1 MAVWR
6 PASFAGLR
14 RFARGATLVRADEPA
29 HTVYLVRRGEVRLYL
44 LTEDGRET
52 TTGVIGAGQIVGIS
66 ALLGRPIYHGF
77 AEALV
82 ATEAWSLPADR
93 LLRHLPT
100 DRVLLG
106 LIVGALA
113 RRLAQEVS
121 LVGEVALLPVG
132 QRVAD
137 LQARLSSELGHE
149 PKLNKRGLAE
159 LIGARPETLSR
170 SGGQPRPRRSHIGTP
185 VAYTAARRP
194 PAWTTA
200 EPAPPT
206 ADGQGPADLLALV
219 RGEPVQTFAAG
230 EPIPDGSD
238 RVHVVQAGL
247 VRLFLTGPQGRE
259 VTIDVVE
266 PGQCYGLATAPE
278 PALHAQAASDARV
291 CSVEQRELPRLLDR
305 HPGAALEIARQLAA
319 RLLRVE
325 RCLRRVEAPN
335 ARSRLAALLHD
346 LAREIGEP
354 DARGGRRLPTGWTH
368 DALARQ
374 IGYRRETVSRALR
387 SLVENGYVRQ
397 MGRRLIVVD
406 PAGLAE
412 DFGLDVGASESV
424 SQRVD

>member
-6 PASFAGLR
+6 PAPFAGLR
-14 RFARGATLVRADEPA
+14 RFARGASLVRADEPA
-29 HTVYLVRRGEVRLYL
+29 HTIYLIRRGEVRLYL

-52 TTGVIGAGQIVGIS
+52 TTGVIGPGQIVGIS

-93 LLRHLPT
+93 LVRHLPS

-106 LIVGALA
+106 LVVGALA

-132 QRVAD
+132 QRAAD
-137 LQARLSSELGHE
+137 LQARLSSELGHQ
-149 PKLNKRGLAE
+149 PTLNKRALAE

-170 SGGQPRPRRSHIGTP
+170 SAGQPSPRRSQTRTP
-185 VAYTAARRP
+185 ARTASRRQ
-194 PAWTTA
+194 PAWPTA
-200 EPAPPT
+200 EPTPASS
-206 ADGQGPADLLALV
+206 QMHGPADLLALV
-219 RGEPVQTFAAG
+219 RDEPTQAFAAG
-230 EPIPDGSD
+230 ESIPDGSD
-238 RVHVVQAGL
+238 RVHVVQEGL
-247 VRLFLTGPQGRE
+247 VRLFVTGPQGRE

-266 PGQCYGLATAPE
+266 PGQCYGLASAPE
-278 PALHAQAASDARV
+278 PALQAQAASDARV
-291 CSVEQRELPRLLDR
+291 CRVEQRELPRLLDR

-335 ARSRLAALLHD
+335 ARSRLAGLLHD

-354 DARGGRRLPTGWTH
+354 DPRGGRRLPTGWTH
-368 DALARQ
+368 DALGRQ

-387 SLVENGYVRQ
+387 SLVEHGYVRQ
-397 MGRRLIVVD
+397 MGRRLVIVD
-406 PAGLAE
+406 PGRLADDFALEAGPT
-412 DFGLDVGASESV
+412 S
-424 SQRVD
+424 R

>member
-6 PASFAGLR
+6 PAPFAGLR
-14 RFARGATLVRADEPA
+14 RFARGASLVRADEPA
-29 HTVYLVRRGEVRLYL
+29 HTVYLLRRGEVRLYL

-52 TTGVIGAGQIVGIS
+52 TTAVIGPGQVVGIS

-106 LIVGALA
+106 LLVGALA

-132 QRVAD
+132 QRLAD
-137 LQARLSSELGHE
+137 LQARLTSELGHQ
-149 PKLNKRGLAE
+149 PRLNKRALAE

-170 SGGQPRPRRSHIGTP
+170 AGGQLRARSHRTAQ
-185 VAYTAARRP
+185 VAAAGSRRA
-194 PAWTTA
+194 PAWPTSEA
-200 EPAPPT
+200 SRSSAPA
-206 ADGQGPADLLALV
+206 AKRSPADLLALV
-219 RGEPVQTFAAG
+219 RGEPAQTFMAG
-230 EPIPDGSD
+230 ESIPDGSD
-238 RVHVVQAGL
+238 RVHVVQEGL
-247 VRLFLTGPQGRE
+247 VRLYVTGPHGRE

-266 PGQCYGLATAPE
+266 AGQCYGLASAPE
-278 PALHAQAASDARV
+278 PALRAQAASDARV
-291 CSVEQRELPRLLDR
+291 CSIEQRELPRLLDR
-305 HPGAALEIARQLAA
+305 YPGAALEIARQLAA

-335 ARSRLAALLHD
+335 ARIRLAALLHD

-354 DARGGRRLPTGWTH
+354 EPRGGRRLPTGWTH

-387 SLVENGYVRQ
+387 SLAEHGYVRQ
-397 MGRRLIVVD
+397 MGRRLVVVE
-406 PAGLAE
+406 PERMRE
-412 DFGLDVGASESV
+412 DFGLEAAPMSH
-424 SQRVD
+424 

>member
-6 PASFAGLR
+6 PAPFAGVR
-14 RFARGATLVRADEPA
+14 RFARGASLVRADDPA
-29 HTVYLVRRGEVRLYL
+29 HTVYLIRRGEVRLYL

-52 TTGVIGAGQIVGIS
+52 TTAVLGPGQIVGIS
-66 ALLGRPIYHGF
+66 ALLGRPIYHAF
-77 AEALV
+77 AEAL
-82 ATEAWSLPADR
+82 APTEAWSLPADR

-132 QRVAD
+132 QRLAD
-137 LQARLSSELGHE
+137 LQARLTNELGHQ
-149 PKLNKRGLAE
+149 PLLNKRALAE

-170 SGGQPRPRRSHIGTP
+170 SGGQPRPRRSYSTRQVSGTGS
-185 VAYTAARRP
+185 RQP
-194 PAWTTA
+194 PAWPSHS
-200 EPAPPT
+200 PAG
-206 ADGQGPADLLALV
+206 ADKRGPADLLALV
-219 RGEPVQTFAAG
+219 RGEPTQTFAAG
-230 EPIPDGSD
+230 QCIPDGSD
-238 RVHVVQAGL
+238 RVHIVDAGL
-247 VRLFLTGPQGRE
+247 VRLFLTGPHGRE

-266 PGQCYGLATAPE
+266 PGQCYGLASPPE
-278 PALHAQAASDARV
+278 PALQAQAASDARV

-319 RLLRVE
+319 RVLRVE

-354 DARGGRRLPTGWTH
+354 DPRGGRRLPAGWTH

-387 SLVENGYVRQ
+387 CLVERGYVRQ
-397 MGRRLIVVD
+397 MGRRLVVVD
-406 PAGLAE
+406 PAGLAD
-412 DFGLDVGASESV
+412 DFALSS
-424 SQRVD
+424 

>member
-6 PASFAGLR
+6 PAPFAGVR
-14 RFARGATLVRADEPA
+14 RFARGASLVRADDPA
-29 HTVYLVRRGEVRLYL
+29 QTVYLIRRGEVRLYL

-52 TTGVIGAGQIVGIS
+52 TTAVLGPGQIVGIS
-66 ALLGRPIYHGF
+66 ALLGRPIYHAF
-77 AEALV
+77 AEAL
-82 ATEAWSLPADR
+82 APTEAWSLPADR
-93 LLRHLPT
+93 MLRHLPT

-137 LQARLSSELGHE
+137 LQARLTSELGHR
-149 PKLNKRGLAE
+149 PMLNKRGLAE

-170 SGGQPRPRRSHIGTP
+170 SSGKPGPRRSHTSTQ
-185 VAYTAARRP
+185 VAPAGLRQP
-194 PAWTTA
+194 PAWPSGTRA
-200 EPAPPT
+200 RP
-206 ADGQGPADLLALV
+206 DKHGPADLLALV
-219 RGEPVQTFAAG
+219 RGEPTQTFAAG
-230 EPIPDGSD
+230 EAIPDGSD
-238 RVHVVQAGL
+238 RVHVVEEGL

-266 PGQCYGLATAPE
+266 PGQCYGVANAPE
-278 PALHAQAASDARV
+278 PALQAQAASDARV

-354 DARGGRRLPTGWTH
+354 DPGGGRRLPTGWTH

-374 IGYRRETVSRALR
+374 IGYRRETVSRALG
-387 SLVENGYVRQ
+387 SLVEHGYVRQ
-397 MGRRLIVVD
+397 MGRRLVIVD
-406 PAGLAE
+406 PARLAD
-412 DFGLDVGASESV
+412 DFAVEAGPMP
-424 SQRVD
+424 R